1 MSYANDQYASV
12 ENNFVCRQYGSSLLE
27 VLISLT
33 VLSFAF
39 TSLVSFQAI
48 LFYNSNQAK
57 LRTDAV
63 AIADAKLEEFR
74 HFNNIA
80 LFDAISSGSETIGPK
95 NSGAAIELSGLKA
108 MFTRKWS
115 VTNTNTH
122 KVIAV
127 TVTWPGSRRDLAA
140 FRQVSLNTTLARLD
154 PGQSVIGTK
163 TL

>member
-12 ENNFVCRQYGSSLLE
+12 GNNIIGRQYGSSLLE

-80 LFDAISSGSETIGPK
+80 LYDAILSGSETIGPE

-115 VTNTNTH
+115 VTSTNTH
-122 KVIAV
+122 KVIASQLHGQDRGEIWLHSAKLV
-127 TVTWPGSRRDLAA
+127 LIPLSLAWILVKA
-140 FRQVSLNTTLARLD
+140 
-154 PGQSVIGTK
+154 
-163 TL
+163 